1 MLRQNK
7 EQPKLYTKFWSYQL
21 QPLKQTFFFGLSCN
35 PLRGEE
41 TRDEALR
48 TCSWDAIAASAAEV
62 FIRFSSKAD
71 SW

>member
-7 EQPKLYTKFWSYQL
+7 EQQNCTLNLVVAASASQENV
-21 QPLKQTFFFGLSCN
+21 FFGLSCN

-41 TRDEALR
+41 KRDEALR

-62 FIRFSSKAD
+62 FIKFSSRAN